1 MEWQSRNKQGVNKMN
16 KKKLFGLLFFT
27 WAIGY
32 FLAMQ
37 ITVRGLPSLGLVVLI
52 AIGGILYG
60 KGMQEDS
67 NNKY

>member
-1 MEWQSRNKQGVNKMN
+1 MN

-32 FLAMQ
+32 FVAMQ
-37 ITVRGLPSLGLVVLI
+37 ITVKGLPPLGLVILI
-52 AIGGILYG
+52 AVGGILYG

-67 NNKY
+67 NKRH

>member
-1 MEWQSRNKQGVNKMN
+1 MN

-32 FLAMQ
+32 FVAMQ
-37 ITVRGLPSLGLVVLI
+37 ITVKGLPPLGLVVLI
-52 AIGGILYG
+52 AVGGILYG

-67 NNKY
+67 NKRH